1 VQINEQQIFAK
12 CAWRLV
18 PFMALLYLVNFIDR
32 VNVGFAALTMNAD
45 LGFSYRVF
53 GFGAGIFFVS
63 YVLFGVPANWVLLRL
78 GARRW
83 VFLILAIWGVVST
96 SHAFIQGTTSFYA
109 LRFLLGAAEAGFWPA
124 IIIYLTQWFPQAYL
138 ARQIAAFQLA
148 IPFSYVVGGSLAGV
162 ILGMDGVL
170 NLRGWQWLFLLE
182 GFPPIVLAFAVL
194 KFLPD
199 SPADARWLDAEEKQ
213 AIAARFA
220 AERTVEQRPF
230 WSTLVDLR
238 LYALGLAFGGNL
250 IASYGI
256 GLWLP
261 QIVQAMGYG
270 NTATGFIV
278 ALPYLAGMA
287 AMILWARS
295 SDMTGERIR
304 HIVLPWLFC
313 ALGLAAAAFAKADLL
328 VLLALG
334 LATIAMNAAS
344 PSLNSLVKSMLSGP
358 AAASGMPLYNAIGS
372 LGGFVGPYLIGALK
386 QASGSYSSSMVV
398 LSFFLVLSAAIVIGL
413 GRVVAAQ
420 ATTLKVGA

>member
-1 VQINEQQIFAK
+1 MSEQQIFAK

-45 LGFSYRVF
+45 LGFSFSVF
-53 GFGAGIFFVS
+53 GFGAGIFFIS
-63 YVLFGVPANWVLLRL
+63 YVLFGVPANWVLQRV

-83 VFLILAIWGVVST
+83 VFLILAVWGVVST
-96 SHAFIQGTTSFYA
+96 SHAFIQGTRSFYA

-138 ARQIAAFQLA
+138 ARQVAGFQLA
-148 IPFSYVVGGSLAGV
+148 IPFSFVIGGPLASL
-162 ILGMDGVL
+162 ILGMDGL
-170 NLRGWQWLFLLE
+170 LDLRGWQWLFLLE

-199 SPADARWLDAEEKQ
+199 SPADARWLDAEEKRV
-213 AIAARFA
+213 IAARFA
-220 AERTVEQRPF
+220 AERSVEERPF
-230 WSTLVDLR
+230 WWTFLDPR

-261 QIVQAMGYG
+261 QIVQAMGYA
-270 NTATGFIV
+270 NSATGFIV

-295 SDMTGERIR
+295 SDKSGERIR
-304 HIVLPWLFC
+304 HIALPWLFC
-313 ALGLAAAAFAKADLL
+313 AFGLAAAAFAKADLL
-328 VLLALG
+328 VLIALSLTTVG
-334 LATIAMNAAS
+334 INAAS
-344 PSLNSLVKSMLSGP
+344 PSLNSFVKSMLNGP

-386 QASGSYSSSMVV
+386 EESGSYSSSMVV
-398 LSFFLVLSAAIVIGL
+398 LSFFLVLSAAIVIGV
-413 GRVVAAQ
+413 GRVVATQ
-420 ATTLKVGA
+420 ATTLKMSA